1 MTGGLWRD
9 ESKENLV
16 AILLPLPVGWT
27 LKTCP
32 QCGGRLSGA
41 IVLTTDGVR
50 LVQSADEADPNIV
63 CLNCGYWFDD

>member
-27 LKTCP
+27 LKTCSK
-32 QCGGRLSGA
+32 CGGRLSGA